1 MIRRMKVVGLG
12 DVPSGLLEAAA
23 SRPAT
28 IFGLETTLGVG
39 LAEPSYAFNAARG
52 KFHAAAI
59 LRKLARV
66 REDGELVLGVG
77 IFDLFDPDED
87 ALIGDGDRD
96 ERTAVLGT
104 ASLKTLDPARTL
116 ERVSHAAVVAVGK
129 ALGLRECH
137 DARCGMATISHPENL
152 DRRSGKL
159 CQSCEAAYMK
169 GDRAWAR

>member
-12 DVPSGLLEAAA
+12 DVPRGLLEAAA
-23 SRPAT
+23 SRAAT
-28 IFGLETTLGVG
+28 IFGLETLLGEV

-59 LRKLARV
+59 LRKLSRV

-77 IFDLFDPDED
+77 TFDLFDPDED
-87 ALIGDGDRD
+87 AVIADGDRD

-104 ASLKTLDPARTL
+104 ARLTAADPARTL
-116 ERVSHAAVVAVGK
+116 ERASHAAVVAVGK

-137 DARCGMATISHPENL
+137 DPRCGMATISQPDTL

-159 CQSCEAAYMK
+159 CQSCEVAYGK